1 MKHNCKIHGSTSFD
15 GGYYLACGCEATTDN
30 VANLE
35 QRSFIRGIRNGC
47 LFSAPF
53 WLVIIAVVVSC
64 SGCSTVRPLSEYQH
78 VSHASDGLGGP
89 GFDTLSLG
97 IRWRPYDGVQVDL
110 LEGYSPN
117 GLDGQKEIF
126 TGRVTVEF

>member
-1 MKHNCKIHGSTSFD
+1 MQTDTRCEPC
-15 GGYYLACGCEATTDN
+15 GGTALPDDFNGARGC
-30 VANLE
+30 
-35 QRSFIRGIRNGC
+35 FGIVLYMAVG
-47 LFSAPF
+47 A
-53 WLVIIAVVVSC
+53 IAIAAVLML

-97 IRWRPYDGVQVDL
+97 IRWRPVEGVQVDL

-117 GLDGQKEIF
+117 GLDQRKEIF

>member
-1 MKHNCKIHGSTSFD
+1 MSNDTKCEPC
-15 GGYYLACGCEATTDN
+15 GGAALPDEFNAARGCFGAIIVAAVLLALMFLLC
-30 VANLE
+30 
-35 QRSFIRGIRNGC
+35 
-47 LFSAPF
+47 
-53 WLVIIAVVVSC
+53 
-64 SGCSTVRPLSEYQH
+64 GCSTVRPLSEYQH

-97 IRWRPYDGVQVDL
+97 IRWRPVEGVQVDL

-117 GLDGQKEIF
+117 GLDGQQEIF

>member
-1 MKHNCKIHGSTSFD
+1 MNRKLTFAEKV
-15 GGYYLACGCEATTDN
+15 EANRRFGPLIPRDDLS
-30 VANLE
+30 AA
-35 QRSFIRGIRNGC
+35 RGIINALRIMSHV
-47 LFSAPF
+47 LL
-53 WLVIIAVVVSC
+53 WVAVVYMLV
-64 SGCSTVRPLSEYQH
+64 GCSTVRPLSEYQH

>member
-1 MKHNCKIHGSTSFD
+1 MKEQKRFLIGLCNG
-15 GGYYLACGCEATTDN
+15 
-30 VANLE
+30 VA
-35 QRSFIRGIRNGC
+35 
-47 LFSAPF
+47 FSLPLWA
-53 WLVIIAVVVSC
+53 LIIFVVVSC
-64 SGCSTVRPLSEYQH
+64 VGCSTVRPLSEYQH